1 MEIHGTHPNIWRF
14 PLRILITRFPHTGL
28 QVQSNFDP
36 FTPIVEGDQI
46 TLTCRSKNKD
56 VMDLA
61 WRWLPT
67 VPLPYQTIT
76 FMEINTTRLPAGL
89 NS

>member
-1 MEIHGTHPNIWRF
+1 MVRAKISGDLRSRF
-14 PLRILITRFPHTGL
+14 LIPHFLHTGL

-36 FTPIVEGDQI
+36 FTLIVEGDQI

-61 WRWLPT
+61 WRWLPAL
-67 VPLPYQTIT
+67 PLPYQTIP
-76 FMEINTTRLPAGL
+76 FMEINATRLPAGL
-89 NS
+89 IS